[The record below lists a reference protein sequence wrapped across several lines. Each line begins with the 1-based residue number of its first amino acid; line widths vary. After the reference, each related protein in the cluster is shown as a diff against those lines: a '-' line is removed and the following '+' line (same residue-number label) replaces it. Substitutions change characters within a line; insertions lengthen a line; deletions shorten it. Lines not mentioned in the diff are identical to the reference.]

1 MTNYEKP
8 YRFNIVLNSQQSASF
23 PFVDTTDVLYE
34 FNWTNIPQ
42 GKYQMQFSW
51 LGENNADYVANDCPA
66 IFLSLGTVP
75 SVYQANGTTRS
86 NVSTYIGSLRAQT
99 HAAGQ
104 VGFYAN
110 AQDNPEVYYNN
121 LPTTGPIRV
130 QVYRSDFVTP
140 FTTVTDGL
148 DIANY
153 VMVLTFKKVGD
164 NI

>member
-8 YRFNIVLNSQQSASF
+8 YRFNIVLNSQQSAA
-23 PFVDTTDVLYE
+23 PFINTNDTYYE

-51 LGENNADYVANDCPA
+51 LGENNSDYVANDCPA
-66 IFLSLGTVP
+66 IFLSMGTVP

-110 AQDNPEVYYNN
+110 AQDNPEIYYNN
-121 LPTTGPIRV
+121 LPTSGPIRV
-130 QVYRSDFVTP
+130 QVFRSDFVTP
-140 FTTVTDGL
+140 FTTVTGGL
-148 DIANY
+148 DIADY

>member
-8 YRFNIVLNSQQSASF
+8 YRFNIVLNSQQSYLPVTNTNDIF
-23 PFVDTTDVLYE
+23 YE

-51 LGENNADYVANDCPA
+51 LGANNGDYVADDCPA
-66 IFLSLGTVP
+66 IFLSMGTVP
-75 SVYQANGTTRS
+75 SVYQANETTRS

-110 AQDNPEVYYNN
+110 AQDNPEIYYNN
-121 LPTTGPIRV
+121 LPTSGPIRV
-130 QVYRSDFVTP
+130 QVFRSDFVTP
-140 FTTVTDGL
+140 FTTVMGGL
-148 DIANY
+148 DIADY

>member
-8 YRFNIVLNSQQSASF
+8 YRFNIVLNSQQSAAF
-23 PFVDTTDVLYE
+23 INTNDTYYE

-42 GKYQMQFSW
+42 GKYQIQFSW
-51 LGENNADYVANDCPA
+51 LGKNNGDYVANDCPA

-75 SVYQANGTTRS
+75 SVYQANGQTRS
-86 NVSTYIGSLRAQT
+86 NVSNYIGSLRTQT

-104 VGFYAN
+104 VSFFAN
-110 AQDNPEVYYNN
+110 TTDNPEVYYNN
-121 LPTTGPIRV
+121 LPTSGPIRV
-130 QVYRSDFVTP
+130 QVFRSDFVTP
-140 FTTVTDGL
+140 FTTVTGAV
-148 DIANY
+148 DIADF

>member
-8 YRFNIVLNSQQSASF
+8 YRFNIVLNSQQSAA
-23 PFVDTTDVLYE
+23 PFINTNDTYYE

-51 LGENNADYVANDCPA
+51 LGENNSDYVADDCPA

-75 SVYQANGTTRS
+75 SVYQANGTTSS

-99 HAAGQ
+99 HAGGQ

-110 AQDNPEVYYNN
+110 AQDNPEIYYNN
-121 LPTTGPIRV
+121 LPTSGPIRV
-130 QVYRSDFVTP
+130 QVFRSDFVTP
-140 FTTVTDGL
+140 FTTVTGGL
-148 DIANY
+148 DIADY